1 MCVCV
6 CVCVCVWCAR
16 ARVCVV
22 CVCVRVCVMLCKTK
36 NLLSLE
42 RVAGGHQKA
51 TESEIRTHIGN
62 TLKIQLFQEGGL
74 MKKNTVRVNAVER
87 NLKLCERSQRY
98 VL

>member
-6 CVCVCVWCAR
+6 CVCVMQDVS
-16 ARVCVV
+16 
-22 CVCVRVCVMLCKTK
+22 KTK

-74 MKKNTVRVNAVER
+74 KKINPVRVNAVET
-87 NLKLCERSQRY
+87 EP
-98 VL
+98 